1 MQQEAQNSLII
12 VSLLNTLGWAD
23 EPVINIPTISDRE
36 AEWEDTRFYTE
47 KVINSIINQ
56 WDNISSLILISKTSP
71 VNVFL
76 QLGINE

>member
-36 AEWEDTRFYTE
+36 AEWEDTRFYTG
-47 KVINSIINQ
+47 KVIDSIINQ
-56 WDNISSLILISKTSP
+56 WDNISSHILISKTSP

-76 QLGINE
+76 